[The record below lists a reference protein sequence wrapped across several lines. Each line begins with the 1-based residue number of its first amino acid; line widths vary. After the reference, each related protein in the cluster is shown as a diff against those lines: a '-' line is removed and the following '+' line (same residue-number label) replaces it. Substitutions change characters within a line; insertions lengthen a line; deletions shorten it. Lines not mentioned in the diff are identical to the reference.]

1 MTTLYDTLG
10 VGDDADADALK
21 RAYRKAMMKWHPDRN
36 AGNEAAAHAAF
47 QDVKAAYAILSD
59 PLQRREYD
67 TIFAAEMR
75 RWAAADARD
84 HAKPEHTAANEQTE
98 RAHQAHERAQRERA
112 EQEQAQREQAA
123 REQAERD
130 DARAKAGARY
140 ADMVALAMRFASK
153 GYNRDVVFGVLL
165 GKQCDVLEAQRIAD
179 SVAAWHA
186 PVSTSASTPGAA
198 SGLDEAAAAADS
210 KSASEAGAGTQSEAA
225 FEPES
230 SRARAA
236 ASEKASPASSAST
249 SSASGKSR
257 SRTSRAGKTTAHDTQ
272 AADASGRAAAT
283 PADAP
288 PDDAPAHAGHVF
300 GTLWYH
306 FLNGLKP

>member
-186 PVSTSASTPGAA
+186 PVSASTPGAA

-210 KSASEAGAGTQSEAA
+210 KSASEAGAGIQSEAA

-288 PDDAPAHAGHVF
+288 PEDAPAHAGHVF